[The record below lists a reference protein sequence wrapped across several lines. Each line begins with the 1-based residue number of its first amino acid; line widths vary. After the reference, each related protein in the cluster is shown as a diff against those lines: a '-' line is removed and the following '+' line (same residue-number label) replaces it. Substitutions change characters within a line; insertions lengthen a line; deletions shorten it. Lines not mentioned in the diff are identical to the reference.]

1 MAARFGLVLLGSVFF
16 PLLFVLI
23 RSALRSLPGQRCPEP
38 DAAILAARHWLAAV
52 YPPFAVPYF
61 VYDLFAMF
69 LIHRNRRLL
78 KGHKN
83 RPEPTRNGTG
93 TGTGTGSFL
102 RKEGLM
108 VLHHVTMVTV
118 CFPIAT
124 VRIYGGSLWDF
135 YAGAASPMKSSTPL
149 PPYGRQHTT
158 LHKLNGAV
166 TLLTFL
172 CCRVLLFPFLYGIY
186 GRHIG
191 VPLWRVPFN
200 IPGSYNM
207 AAAALLAPQLYWF
220 GLLCR
225 GAWRLLAPQP
235 PRPP

>member
-124 VRIYGGSLWDF
+124 
-135 YAGAASPMKSSTPL
+135 
-149 PPYGRQHTT
+149 YGRQHTT

>member
-38 DAAILAARHWLAAV
+38 DAAILAARSYPPISHCRHWLAAV

-124 VRIYGGSLWDF
+124 VRIYGVIWGCP
-135 YAGAASPMKSSTPL
+135 YTPQ
-149 PPYGRQHTT
+149 YGRQHTT